1 MRKMSGLLFV
11 LSMAILWAPAVFAA
25 PNMQDGK
32 WEITTKMDM
41 KGLPMQMQPIKTTVC
56 LNQKDVVPQKPQK
69 NEDCKMI
76 SNKIEGST
84 VTWVMQCR
92 DKRGN
97 TVDST
102 GRITYKGAS
111 FDGSMEM
118 DMSGKDGKQHMSQ
131 KMSGKRIGDCT
142 K

>member
-1 MRKMSGLLFV
+1 MRKEIRIALAFV
-11 LSMAILWAPAVFAA
+11 VSVLWVAVAIAS
-25 PNMQDGK
+25 PNMHDGK
-32 WEITTKMDM
+32 WEITTKLDM

-56 LNQKDVVPQKPQK
+56 LDQKDAVPQKPQK

-76 SNKIEGST
+76 SNKVEGNT
-84 VTWVMQCR
+84 VTWVMQCK
-92 DKRGN
+92 DKNG

-102 GRITYKGAS
+102 GKITYKGDS
-111 FDGSMEM
+111 FDGTLNMT
-118 DMSGKDGKQHMSQ
+118 MSGKGGKQQMSQ

>member
-1 MRKMSGLLFV
+1 MRREIRIALALVVSV
-11 LSMAILWAPAVFAA
+11 LWVAVSFAG

-41 KGLPMQMQPIKTTVC
+41 KGLPMQMQPMKTTVC
-56 LNQKDVVPQKPQK
+56 MNQKDVVPQKPQK

-76 SNKIEGST
+76 SNKIEGNT

-97 TVDST
+97 TVDSS